1 MVVNYSSLQ
10 ELQTKL
16 KRQIEIL
23 GVILSQNFRSLK
35 TFDLAEMFGVEELT
49 IKRDLKELR
58 SAGIDIH
65 SEKRRGVSVCRKIDD
80 ITLKEFIGY
89 YHALC
94 YAGSLPVRA
103 TSLLLKKLDEKG
115 LANMITLQLCIDRN
129 KVAVI
134 DYEKESGGI
143 DFRRRI
149 SPMFIFESMNYWRVL
164 AKSDGLI
171 KQFHINK
178 IVEVRQTD
186 ESFTPLS
193 KQEVDDIFRYSWRSW
208 LGTEKIPVKL
218 EIDHTLADEL
228 RLKQLMDYEKFEEGA
243 GGKVIYSTIVNSL
256 EEISRWIASQG
267 KGMKVLEPAELKERV
282 IDVAKQTLGNYD

>member
-1 MVVNYSSLQ
+1 VQ

-65 SEKRRGVSVCRKIDD
+65 SEKRRGVTVSRKIDD
-80 ITLKEFIGY
+80 FTLKEFIGY

-115 LANMITLQLCIDRN
+115 LANLITLQLCIERN
-129 KVAVI
+129 LVAII
-134 DYEKESGGI
+134 DYEKESEGI
-143 DFRRRI
+143 EFGRKI
-149 SPMFIFESMNYWRVL
+149 APVFIFESMNYWRVL
-164 AKSDGLI
+164 AKSGGLI
-171 KQFHINK
+171 KQFHLNK
-178 IVEVRQTD
+178 IVEVRQTS
-186 ESFTPLS
+186 EKFSPLS
-193 KQEVDDIFRYSWRSW
+193 KKEINDIFRYSWRSW
-208 LGTEKIPVKL
+208 LGTEKIEVKL
-218 EIDHTLADEL
+218 EIEHSLADEL
-228 RLKQLMDYEKFEEGA
+228 RLKQLMDFENFEDA
-243 GGKVIYSTIVNSL
+243 GNGKVIYSTIVNSL
-256 EEISRWIASQG
+256 EEISRWISSQG
-267 KGMKVLEPAELKERV
+267 KGMKVLEPDSLKQKV
-282 IDVAKQTLGNYD
+282 IEIANETLSNYD

>member
-1 MVVNYSSLQ
+1 MQ

-23 GVILSQNFRSLK
+23 GVILSQNYRSLK

-65 SEKRRGVSVCRKIDD
+65 SEKRRGVSVSRKIDD

-103 TSLLLKKLDEKG
+103 TSLLLRKLDEKG
-115 LANMITLQLCIDRN
+115 LANIITLQLCIEHNR
-129 KVAVI
+129 VALI
-134 DYEKESGGI
+134 DYEIESGGI

-164 AKSDGLI
+164 AKSDGII
-171 KQFHINK
+171 KQFHLNK
-178 IVEVRQTD
+178 IVEVRQAD
-186 ESFTPLS
+186 ETFKPLS
-193 KQEVDDIFRYSWRSW
+193 RLEIDDIFRYSWRSW
-208 LGTEKIPVKL
+208 LGTEKIAVKL
-218 EIDHTLADEL
+218 ELDRNLADEF
-228 RLKQLMDYEKFEEGA
+228 RLKQLMDYEKFEEA
-243 GGKVIYSTIVNSL
+243 GGGKYIYSTIVNSL
-256 EEISRWIASQG
+256 EEISRWVASQG
-267 KGMKVLEPAELKERV
+267 KGMRVLEPDDLKERV
-282 IDVAKQTLGNYD
+282 IEIAKQTLGNYD

>member
-1 MVVNYSSLQ
+1 MQ

-23 GVILSQNFRSLK
+23 GVILSQNYRSLK

-65 SEKRRGVSVCRKIDD
+65 SEKRRGVSVSRKIDD

-103 TSLLLKKLDEKG
+103 TSLLLRKLDEKG
-115 LANMITLQLCIDRN
+115 LANIITLQLCIEHNR
-129 KVAVI
+129 VALI

-164 AKSDGLI
+164 AKSDGII
-171 KQFHINK
+171 KQFHLNK
-178 IVEVRQTD
+178 IVEVRQAD
-186 ESFTPLS
+186 ETFKPLS
-193 KQEVDDIFRYSWRSW
+193 RLEIDDIFRYSWRSW
-208 LGTEKIPVKL
+208 LGTEKIAVKL
-218 EIDHTLADEL
+218 ELDRNLADEF
-228 RLKQLMDYEKFEEGA
+228 RLKQLMDYEKFEEA
-243 GGKVIYSTIVNSL
+243 GGGKYIYSTIVNSL
-256 EEISRWIASQG
+256 EEISRWVASQG
-267 KGMKVLEPAELKERV
+267 KGMRVLEPDDLKERV
-282 IDVAKQTLGNYD
+282 IEIAKQTLGNYD